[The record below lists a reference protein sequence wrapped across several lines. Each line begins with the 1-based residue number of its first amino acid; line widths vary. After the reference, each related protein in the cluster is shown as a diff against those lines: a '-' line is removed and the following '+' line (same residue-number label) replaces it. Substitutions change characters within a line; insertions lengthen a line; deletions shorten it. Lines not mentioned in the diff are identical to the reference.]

1 MNGVTFNGVHS
12 STFDG
17 LMYVRARRPLIAEN
31 KDVYIDM
38 PHKDGSI
45 LIPDKSKKDILV
57 EVDFSLVRSNV
68 EDLFNTGLQIG
79 AWLSTDD
86 RAPLIF
92 DDVPSYTY
100 SGKVI
105 SSLTLE
111 QLVDFDEIADF
122 TVVFRCLPE
131 AVTG

>member
-1 MNGVTFNGVHS
+1 MKFNNVHS
-12 STFDG
+12 SSFAG
-17 LMYVRARRPLIAEN
+17 LLFVRARRPLVAEN

-38 PHKDGSI
+38 PHRDGSV

-68 EDLFNTGLQIG
+68 EDLFNTARQIG

-92 DDVPSYTY
+92 DDDPFYTY

-111 QLVDFDEIADF
+111 QLIDFDEIADF
-122 TVVFRCLPE
+122 TVVFRCLPYTKV
-131 AVTG
+131 VTG

>member
-1 MNGVTFNGVHS
+1 MNGVTFNNIHS
-12 STFDG
+12 STFKG

-31 KDVYIDM
+31 KDVYIDI
-38 PHKDGSI
+38 PHKDGSV
-45 LIPDKSKKDILV
+45 LKPDKSKKDILV

-68 EDLFNTGLQIG
+68 EDLFNTARQIG

-92 DDVPSYTY
+92 DDDPNYTY

-105 SSLTLE
+105 SGLTLE
-111 QLVDFDEIADF
+111 QLVDFEEIADF
-122 TVVFRCLPE
+122 TVVFRCLPK
-131 AVTG
+131 AVTA

>member
-1 MNGVTFNGVHS
+1 MNGIRFNSVHS
-12 STFDG
+12 SAFDG
-17 LMYVRARRPLIAEN
+17 LLYVRARRPLIPEN

-38 PHKDGSI
+38 PHKDGSV

-57 EVDFSLVRSNV
+57 EVDFSLARSSV
-68 EDLFNTGLQIG
+68 ADLFNTARQIG

-92 DDVPSYTY
+92 DDDPTYTY
-100 SGKVI
+100 SGKVT
-105 SSLTLE
+105 SSLTLD
-111 QLVDFDEIADF
+111 QLIDFDEIADF
-122 TVVFRCLPE
+122 TVVFRCLPK